1 VKLAIAET
9 APYGG
14 LLHYAF
20 QLADA
25 LARRGN
31 EVDLIAARDNE
42 LSKHSSAARMV
53 DVLTPPV
60 HARPVRPP
68 GRVRYVLKRA
78 GVAARLVRAWFRIV
92 VVSRRGGYDAVVIN
106 CPIQMTVIAA
116 IVVLL
121 NRLPGGPP
129 IAHICHDSRAFSQSA
144 NKLFKSGAV
153 LNRVLRAAYSGFDLV
168 LVHGERSR
176 RDFEAAWGRRRM
188 AIIPHGD
195 ERIFGGDPPPPTEE
209 ERILFFGNWA
219 VVKGIPVLMQA
230 FDRIASRRPEAR
242 LTLAGSPNPQEVDVD
257 EIRRWAAERAEV
269 ELIDRYVPLAD
280 VPGVFGSARVIAVP
294 YLVGFQSGIV
304 HLAMT
309 MGRAVVA
316 SDVGDIG
323 SVVVDGKTGI
333 LVPAGDPEALAD
345 ALERVISN
353 PPLAEGLGAVGRRGV
368 RTASSGQTVA
378 QRLEAARRD
387 AINPLHRSGADTPPS
402 SPNSR
407 G

>member
-31 EVDLIAARDNE
+31 EVDLIAPRNNE
-42 LSKHSSAARMV
+42 LSEHPSAARMV
-53 DVLTPPV
+53 NVLTPPV
-60 HARPVRPP
+60 SSPSVRPA

-78 GVAARLVRAWFRIV
+78 GVAARLVRAWLRIV
-92 VVSRRGGYDAVVIN
+92 AVSRRGDYDAVVIN

-129 IAHICHDSRAFSQSA
+129 IVHICHDSRAFSQSA

-316 SDVGDIG
+316 SDVGDFG

-353 PPLAEGLGAVGRRGV
+353 PPLAEGLGAEGRR
-368 RTASSGQTVA
+368 
-378 QRLEAARRD
+378 
-387 AINPLHRSGADTPPS
+387 
-402 SPNSR
+402 SP
-407 G
+407 